1 MTSLT
6 QFPSSPV
13 HEEEPDI
20 VFENRRKLRYIA
32 FLFPMASGV
41 IRWWPSMSGGHF
53 GGLAI
58 GDEFEWPPPW
68 GPLGGK
74 AHEIM
79 PLSDVVIRNA
89 KPREKP
95 FKMGDSL

>member
-1 MTSLT
+1 
-6 QFPSSPV
+6 
-13 HEEEPDI
+13 
-20 VFENRRKLRYIA
+20 
-32 FLFPMASGV
+32 
-41 IRWWPSMSGGHF
+41 MSGGHF

-74 AHEIM
+74 VDEIL

-95 FKMGDSL
+95 FNMGDLLGLLCWFSRAAENYGGSKFASTAARRSLRWAFIRM